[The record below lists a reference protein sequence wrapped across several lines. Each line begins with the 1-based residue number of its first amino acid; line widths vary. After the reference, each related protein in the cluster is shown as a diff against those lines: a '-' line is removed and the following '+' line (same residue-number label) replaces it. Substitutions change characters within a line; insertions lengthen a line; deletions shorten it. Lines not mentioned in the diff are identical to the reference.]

1 MRRCFKLT
9 TLPIVALACCFATA
23 NAQQPQGQAATAL
36 APFTTQYESQVAIRA
51 DLTTTEVA
59 TKRIKIIAPSVVQ
72 ALSQQHLPY
81 IEGMHSFE
89 IVAAFTEKADGRRIP
104 VNPDEIITQDAASG
118 LLATYLRDLKQKV
131 VIYPDVGVGDTL
143 VLTTKIEQLSHVF
156 PGHLFEVDIFP
167 RSQSFTTARVT
178 IEVPVA
184 LDLQVKAT
192 GGTDDVEV
200 AGDIRRHTVNF
211 AGGPYRPEE
220 AGAVSPFDRDPMLLA
235 STFKSYEELGRAFG
249 DAAAPKAAV
258 TPEIAALAEEITSGI
273 NDRRAQAAAI
283 DAWMKKNIR
292 YVAVYLS
299 LGRVVPH
306 DAATVLAEKFGD
318 CKDKVT
324 LMSALLAAKG
334 ITSEEAL
341 INLGNAYKLP
351 QPPTLATLNHVILYL
366 PEFDLYDDPTVSW
379 AAFGVLSPE
388 AYDKPVV
395 HVAPAIVR
403 LARTPAMRPQDH
415 VAHAVTRINVAP
427 DGTIRGETRESNTG
441 IFGTGLRLAGGA
453 VQSLGSETAALR
465 QLQGYNT
472 PGSGRFDL
480 GNITETV
487 DPAIT
492 TGTFTL
498 TDHFK
503 APAAGSRAPIPF
515 GMPLTARPGLF
526 LLGTRLAGR
535 QSAFVCYAGTVI
547 EDIEATFAPGLPL
560 PIPLRP
566 TSIDNPYFS
575 YHSTFALDFRTLK
588 IHREFVSRVAG
599 QACPAELEARI
610 TNDMNTVRIDVYTSY
625 AFNAATLG
633 PDVTRVTVMDQK
645 LRLDFWN
652 SLNPDCSST
661 GYVTVR
667 ITEQAQHGSV
677 AIDHG
682 TGFASYAQGD
692 NRFDCNNRP
701 IEGTVISYAPEAGF
715 TGADSLTIEA
725 ISPTGGVVKR
735 HYHISIYAGAVTDG
749 APEGGPAQSFKP
761 LEYTRVAPTDQVLQL
776 AFLFALNPDCSS
788 LGYATVR
795 VIESPKHGKL
805 AIEQGTGFSTFQES
819 NQRFACNKRRTDG
832 VNVSYTPEA
841 GYVGADSMLLDII
854 NADGS
859 YNKRHYAIEVK

>member
-1 MRRCFKLT
+1 MRLCFKLAA
-9 TLPIVALACCFATA
+9 LPMAILACCIAIA
-23 NAQQPQGQAATAL
+23 DAQQPTQAPTAQ
-36 APFTTQYESQVAIRA
+36 APFTTEYEGQVTIRP

-59 TKRIKIIAPSVVQ
+59 TKRIKILAPSVVQ
-72 ALSQQHLPY
+72 ALSQQHLPF
-81 IEGMHSFE
+81 IEGMQTLAVVE
-89 IVAAFTEKADGRRIP
+89 AFTEKADGRRIP
-104 VNPDEIITQDAASG
+104 VNPDEIITQDAAAG

-143 VLTTKIEQLSHVF
+143 VLTTKVEQLSHIF
-156 PGHLFEVDIFP
+156 PGHMFEVDLFP
-167 RSQSFTTARVT
+167 RSQSFAAARVT
-178 IEVPVA
+178 IEAPAA
-184 LDLQVKAT
+184 LDLRVMAM
-192 GGTDDVEV
+192 GGRDEVEE
-200 AGDIRRHTVNF
+200 AGDIRRHTVSFSGN
-211 AGGPYRPEE
+211 PYRPEE
-220 AGAVSPFDRDPMLLA
+220 AGAVSPFDRDAMLLA

-258 TPEIAALAEEITSGI
+258 TPEIAALAEEITKGI
-273 NDRRAQAAAI
+273 TDRKQQAAAI

-334 ITSEEAL
+334 IASEAGL
-341 INLGNAYKLP
+341 INLGNAYTLP

-366 PEFDLYDDPTVSW
+366 PELNLYDDPTVSW
-379 AAFGVLSPE
+379 AAFGVLSPD

-395 HVAPAIVR
+395 RIAGPAVM

-415 VAHAVTRINVAP
+415 VAHAVTRISVAP
-427 DGTIRGETRESNTG
+427 DGTMRGETRESNTG
-441 IFGTGLRLAGGA
+441 IFATGLRLAGGA

-472 PGSGRFDL
+472 PGTGRFDL
-480 GNITETV
+480 GNIVETV
-487 DPAIT
+487 DPAVT

-503 APAAGSRAPIPF
+503 APAAGGRALIPV
-515 GMPLTARPGLF
+515 GMPLTARPGVF
-526 LLGTRLAGR
+526 LLGARLAGR
-535 QSAFVCYAGTVI
+535 QSAFVCYAGTQI

-566 TSIDNPYFS
+566 TSIDNPSFS
-575 YHSTFALDFRTLK
+575 YHSTFALEGRTLK
-588 IHREFVSRVAG
+588 IHREFISRVAG

-610 TNDMNTVRIDVYTSY
+610 TNEMNTVRIDVNTNY
-625 AFNAATLG
+625 AFSAPSLG
-633 PDVTRVTVMDQK
+633 PDVTRVAVMDQK
-645 LRLDFWN
+645 LRLDFW
-652 SLNPDCSST
+652 STLNPDCSSA
-661 GYVTVR
+661 GYVSVR

-682 TGFASYAQGD
+682 TGFSGYAQGD

-701 IEGTVISYAPEAGF
+701 TEGTVISYTPETGF
-715 TGADSLTIEA
+715 TGADSLTIDT
-725 ISPTGGVVKR
+725 ISPTGGVLKR
-735 HYHISIYAGAVTDG
+735 HYQISIYASAVPDG
-749 APEGGPAQSFKP
+749 APEGGPAQSAKP
-761 LEYTRVAPTDQVLQL
+761 LEYTRVAPTDQALQL

-795 VIESPKHGKL
+795 IIEAPKHGKL
-805 AIEQGTGFSTFQES
+805 AIEQGTGFSTFLES

-841 GYVGADSMLLDII
+841 GYVGTDSMLLDVI

>member
-1 MRRCFKLT
+1 MRRGFKLA
-9 TLPIVALACCFATA
+9 TLPIAAFTSCIDTA
-23 NAQQPQGQAATAL
+23 DAQQPIAPAQ
-36 APFTTQYESQVAIRA
+36 APFTTQYESQVSIRP
-51 DLTTTEVA
+51 DLTAAEVA
-59 TKRIKIIAPSVVQ
+59 TKRIKIMAPSVVQ
-72 ALSQQHLPY
+72 ALSQLHLPY
-81 IEGMHSFE
+81 VEGMQTIE
-89 IVAAFTEKADGRRIP
+89 IVEAFTEKADGRRIP
-104 VNPDEIITQDAASG
+104 VKADGIITQDAASG

-131 VIYPDVGVGDTL
+131 VIYPDVAVGDTL
-143 VLTTKIEQLSHVF
+143 VLTTKIEQLSHIF
-156 PGHLFEVDIFP
+156 PAHLFEVDIFP

-178 IEVPVA
+178 IEAPAA

-200 AGDIRRHTVNF
+200 AGDIRRHTVSF
-211 AGGPYRPEE
+211 AGSPYRPEE
-220 AGAVSPFDRDPMLLA
+220 AGAVSPFDRDPVLLA

-249 DAAAPKAAV
+249 EAAAPKAAV
-258 TPEIAALAEEITSGI
+258 TPEIAALAEEITQGI
-273 NDRRAQAAAI
+273 TDRKQQAAAI

-292 YVAVYLS
+292 YVAVYLA

-334 ITSEEAL
+334 IASEEAL
-341 INLGNAYKLP
+341 INLGNAYTLP

-395 HVAPAIVR
+395 HVATGAAR
-403 LARTPAMRPQDH
+403 LAHTPAMRPQDH
-415 VAHAVTRINVAP
+415 VAHAVTKINVAP

-441 IFGTGLRLAGGA
+441 IFATGLRLAGGN
-453 VQSLGSETAALR
+453 VQALGSETAALR

-472 PGSGRFDL
+472 PGTGRFDL
-480 GNITETV
+480 ANITETV
-487 DPAIT
+487 DPAVT

-503 APAAGSRAPIPF
+503 APAAGSRALIPF
-515 GMPLTARPGLF
+515 GMPLSVRPGLF

-535 QSAFVCYAGTVI
+535 QSAFVCYAGTQI

-566 TSIDNPYFS
+566 TSIDNPFFS
-575 YHSTFALDFRTLK
+575 FHSTFTLEARTLK
-588 IHREFVSRVAG
+588 IHRELVSRVTG

-610 TNDMNTVRIDVYTSY
+610 TNDMNVVRTDVNTSY
-625 AFNAATLG
+625 AFNAPSLS
-633 PDVTRVTVMDQK
+633 PDVTRVAVMDQK

-652 SLNPDCSST
+652 SLNPDCSSA

-682 TGFASYAQGD
+682 TGFSGYGQGD
-692 NRFDCNNRP
+692 NRFDCNNHP
-701 IEGTVISYAPEAGF
+701 TEGTIISYAPEAGF

-725 ISPTGGVVKR
+725 ISPTGGAVKR
-735 HYHISIYAGAVTDG
+735 HYQISIYPGTVTDG
-749 APEGGPAQSFKP
+749 APEGGPAQSAKP
-761 LEYTRVAPTDQVLQL
+761 LEYTRVASSDQVLQL

-795 VIESPKHGKL
+795 VLEAPKHGKL
-805 AIEQGTGFSTFQES
+805 AVEQGTGFSTFPQS

-832 VNVSYTPEA
+832 VNVAYTPEA

>member
-1 MRRCFKLT
+1 MRRGFKLA
-9 TLPIVALACCFATA
+9 TLPIAAFTSCIATA
-23 NAQQPQGQAATAL
+23 DAQQPIAPAQ
-36 APFTTQYESQVAIRA
+36 APFTTQYESQVSIRP
-51 DLTTTEVA
+51 DLTAAEVA
-59 TKRIKIIAPSVVQ
+59 TKRIKIMAPSVVQ
-72 ALSQQHLPY
+72 ALSQLHLPY
-81 IEGMHSFE
+81 VEGMQTIE
-89 IVAAFTEKADGRRIP
+89 IVEAFTEKADGRRIP
-104 VNPDEIITQDAASG
+104 VKADEIITQDAASG

-131 VIYPDVGVGDTL
+131 VIYPDVAVGDTL
-143 VLTTKIEQLSHVF
+143 VLTTKIEQLSHIF

-167 RSQSFTTARVT
+167 RSQSFSTARVT
-178 IEVPVA
+178 IEAPAA

-200 AGDIRRHTVNF
+200 AGDIRRHTVSF
-211 AGGPYRPEE
+211 AGSPYRPEE
-220 AGAVSPFDRDPMLLA
+220 AGAVSPFDRDPVLLA

-249 DAAAPKAAV
+249 EAAAPKAAV
-258 TPEIAALAEEITSGI
+258 TPEIAALAEEITQGI
-273 NDRRAQAAAI
+273 TDRKQQAAAI

-292 YVAVYLS
+292 YVAVYLA

-334 ITSEEAL
+334 IASEEAL
-341 INLGNAYKLP
+341 INLGNAYTLP

-395 HVAPAIVR
+395 HVATGAAR
-403 LARTPAMRPQDH
+403 LAHTPAMRPQDH
-415 VAHAVTRINVAP
+415 VAHAVTKINVAP

-441 IFGTGLRLAGGA
+441 IFATGLRLAGGN
-453 VQSLGSETAALR
+453 VQALGSETAALR

-472 PGSGRFDL
+472 PGTGRFDL
-480 GNITETV
+480 ANITETV
-487 DPAIT
+487 DPAVT

-503 APAAGSRAPIPF
+503 APAAGSRALIPF
-515 GMPLTARPGLF
+515 GMPLSVRPGLF

-535 QSAFVCYAGTVI
+535 QSAFVCYAGTQI

-566 TSIDNPYFS
+566 TSIDNPFFS
-575 YHSTFALDFRTLK
+575 FHSTFTLEARTLK
-588 IHREFVSRVAG
+588 IHRELVSRVTG

-610 TNDMNTVRIDVYTSY
+610 TNDMNVVRTDVNTSY
-625 AFNAATLG
+625 AFNAPSLS
-633 PDVTRVTVMDQK
+633 PDVTRVAVMDQK

-652 SLNPDCSST
+652 SLNPDCSSA

-682 TGFASYAQGD
+682 TGFSGYGQGD
-692 NRFDCNNRP
+692 NRFDCNNHP
-701 IEGTVISYAPEAGF
+701 TEGTIISYAPEAGF

-725 ISPTGGVVKR
+725 ISPTGGAVKR
-735 HYHISIYAGAVTDG
+735 HYQISIYPATVTDG
-749 APEGGPAQSFKP
+749 APEGGPAQSAKP
-761 LEYTRVAPTDQVLQL
+761 LEYTRVASSDQVLQL

-795 VIESPKHGKL
+795 VLEAPKHGKL
-805 AIEQGTGFSTFQES
+805 AVEQGTGFSTFPQS

-832 VNVSYTPEA
+832 VNVAYTPEA